1 MAEAH
6 EGLSLQASDGHR
18 WTLLRRIPAQPRA
31 SLLWLPAL
39 GVAARHYVPL
49 AEALAERGI
58 AVFLHEARGHGSSSW
73 RPSREV
79 DWGYRQLLT
88 LDLPVSAQA
97 VREALP
103 GLPSVIGGHSLGGQL
118 ASCHAALTDAPFD
131 ALWLVASGTPYWRT
145 FPLPRGPLLPL
156 AFRFLPWLARRRG
169 ALPGHRI
176 GFGGNEARGV
186 IQDWS
191 RVGLCGRY
199 AAQGMEVDIE
209 QAMAACAIPM
219 TGLLFAHDW
228 MAPQAS
234 LHGLMAKFA
243 PGRSHSL
250 TVLDRQLLGT
260 RADHFAW
267 MRKPTAV
274 AQRLAAS
281 LD

>member
-6 EGLSLQASDGHR
+6 EGLSLQAGDGHR
-18 WTLLRRIPAQPRA
+18 WTLLRRVPAQPRA

-73 RPSREV
+73 RASREV

-97 VREALP
+97 MREALP
-103 GLPSVIGGHSLGGQL
+103 GLPCVIGGHSLGGQL
-118 ASCHAALTDAPFD
+118 AGCHAALTDTPFD

-156 AFRFLPWLARRRG
+156 AYRFLPWLARRRG

-176 GFGGNEARGV
+176 GFGGNEARGL
-186 IQDWS
+186 IEDWS
-191 RVGLCGRY
+191 RVGLGGRY
-199 AAQGMEVDIE
+199 AGQGMDVDIDA
-209 QAMAACAIPM
+209 AMAACTIPM
-219 TGLLFAHDW
+219 TGLLFAQDW
-228 MAPQAS
+228 LAPPAS
-234 LHGLMAKFA
+234 LRALMEKFA
-243 PGRSHSL
+243 HASPRSVA
-250 TVLDRQLLGT
+250 VLDRQALET
-260 RADHFAW
+260 APDHFAW
-267 MRKPTAV
+267 MRKPDPV
-274 AQRLAAS
+274 AQRLVAS